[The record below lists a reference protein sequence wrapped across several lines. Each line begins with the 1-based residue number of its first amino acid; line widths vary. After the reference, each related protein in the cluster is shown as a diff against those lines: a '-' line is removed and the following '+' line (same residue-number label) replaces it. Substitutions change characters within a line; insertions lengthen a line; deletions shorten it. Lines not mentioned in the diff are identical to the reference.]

1 MTFTDD
7 KLLAALYYPE
17 YWNRNPAS
25 WGSISD
31 WDIYYINQVPGCTFT
46 GRKLKAAALEKSL
59 QNCDKDPANLILW
72 KEHCS
77 NLATLAIEDRVN
89 KREIQIFAVKEVIF
103 QYKSKHV
110 LVDHISESVTS
121 TTPAVKSSFADFQ
134 DDYNEEGEKLTKE
147 LQDKKVKEI
156 ESDES
161 LDEFT
166 FQDRELFT
174 QRFQSMKSYKKWKL
188 STGTYVEDVL
198 YNLGKKCRYH
208 NLVHSFIID
217 PGDKFVQSG
226 FTSDEITE
234 IRETKSMYELPKIDD
249 DLLEYIDSFAKDS
262 TKDIRKAL
270 YSSHPRLCENYNPHV
285 DFPYEH
291 VRTTVSDWVRLLE
304 MEPNPLTSTQDLP
317 ESWFRINVWRTIDI
331 AFSDVPFV
339 FFVGGEKAGLA
350 TKDRKNRG
358 RTLSNIA
365 SDAGSKWEGEQGTK
379 TIKECGLSLPKV
391 LKDIF
396 ISLARKVDFDED
408 KMRKINIPG
417 FIHAGANLIKTNL
430 DCPKG
435 YVCRYM
441 REAPLEIYA
450 DVKQF
455 SRTLDA
461 LVSIIYAK
469 LKILNT
475 MEIVNYT
482 TNSSDN
488 LKRWKNPRRA
498 EKFDIPDCH
507 YTPKKRKVV

>member
-31 WDIYYINQVPGCTFT
+31 WDIYYINQVPGCSKGQAHRTLGFE
-46 GRKLKAAALEKSL
+46 LK
-59 QNCDKDPANLILW
+59 NCDKDPANLILW

-89 KREIQIFAVKEVIF
+89 KREIQIFAVKEEIF

-110 LVDHISESVTS
+110 LADHISESVTS

-147 LQDKKVKEI
+147 LQDKKVEEI

-174 QRFQSMKSYKKWKL
+174 QS
-188 STGTYVEDVL
+188 
-198 YNLGKKCRYH
+198 
-208 NLVHSFIID
+208 LVHSFIID

-331 AFSDVPFV
+331 AFSDVPFL

-358 RTLSNIA
+358 RTLSNI
-365 SDAGSKWEGEQGTK
+365 GPMQ
-379 TIKECGLSLPKV
+379 
-391 LKDIF
+391 
-396 ISLARKVDFDED
+396 RKSIGKKGDGYVRSF
-408 KMRKINIPG
+408 
-417 FIHAGANLIKTNL
+417 GANLIKTNL

-469 LKILNT
+469 LEILNT

-507 YTPKKRKVV
+507 HTPKKRKVV

>member
-1 MTFTDD
+1 MVMD
-7 KLLAALYYPE
+7 LI
-17 YWNRNPAS
+17 
-25 WGSISD
+25 GSIIACAGI
-31 WDIYYINQVPGCTFT
+31 IYRPTHILQLLTERSYHTRQDVSCLKWEQLLQSRIELINTRSRFLLVTF
-46 GRKLKAAALEKSL
+46 
-59 QNCDKDPANLILW
+59 
-72 KEHCS
+72 
-77 NLATLAIEDRVN
+77 
-89 KREIQIFAVKEVIF
+89 
-103 QYKSKHV
+103 
-110 LVDHISESVTS
+110 

-147 LQDKKVKEI
+147 LQDKKVEEI

-217 PGDKFVQSG
+217 LGDKF
-226 FTSDEITE
+226 
-234 IRETKSMYELPKIDD
+234 
-249 DLLEYIDSFAKDS
+249 DS

-317 ESWFRINVWRTIDI
+317 ENLYLK
-331 AFSDVPFV
+331 
-339 FFVGGEKAGLA
+339 GEKAGLA

-358 RTLSNIA
+358 RTLSNIGPMQRKSIGKKGDGYVRSFGSRSIDWAA
-365 SDAGSKWEGEQGTK
+365 SEAGSKWEGEQGTK
-379 TIKECGLSLPKV
+379 TIKECSLSLPKV

-469 LKILNT
+469 LEILNT
-475 MEIVNYT
+475 MEIVNFIQQT
-482 TNSSDN
+482 H
-488 LKRWKNPRRA
+488 L
-498 EKFDIPDCH
+498 II
-507 YTPKKRKVV
+507 

>member
-25 WGSISD
+25 WGSI
-31 WDIYYINQVPGCTFT
+31 TFT

-89 KREIQIFAVKEVIF
+89 KREIQIFAVKEEIF

-110 LVDHISESVTS
+110 LADHISESVTS

-147 LQDKKVKEI
+147 LQDKKVEEI

-331 AFSDVPFV
+331 AFSDVPFL

-358 RTLSNIA
+358 RTLSNIGPMQRKSIGKKGDGYVRSFGSRSIDWAA
-365 SDAGSKWEGEQGTK
+365 SEAGSKWEGEQGTK
-379 TIKECGLSLPKV
+379 T
-391 LKDIF
+391 
-396 ISLARKVDFDED
+396 
-408 KMRKINIPG
+408 
-417 FIHAGANLIKTNL
+417 
-430 DCPKG
+430 
-435 YVCRYM
+435 
-441 REAPLEIYA
+441 
-450 DVKQF
+450 
-455 SRTLDA
+455 
-461 LVSIIYAK
+461 
-469 LKILNT
+469 
-475 MEIVNYT
+475 
-482 TNSSDN
+482 
-488 LKRWKNPRRA
+488 KRNA
-498 EKFDIPDCH
+498 VYLCQKF
-507 YTPKKRKVV
+507 